1 MYRVA
6 RKKDTP
12 SVNIDNP
19 IRIGNKYKILAEK
32 WGLKKIILN
41 KKKIIRLIINPHNL
55 LAINDQKK
63 SILGK
68 AIFCKI

>member
-32 WGLKKIILN
+32 W
-41 KKKIIRLIINPHNL
+41 
-55 LAINDQKK
+55 D
-63 SILGK
+63 
-68 AIFCKI
+68 